1 MNPNQYLFDAIS
13 NMTGGIIT
21 DIESLFLGGIV
32 LAFICVGLDYLKDA
46 FNHMLDA
53 RSHDRFLEDAKDMQM
68 ERDQYR
74 RGSSEWEEA
83 NYMYRHFIGKAANS
97 RLRRWGK

>member
-1 MNPNQYLFDAIS
+1 MDPNQYLYDAIS
-13 NMTGGIIT
+13 QLTGGIIT
-21 DIESLFLGGIV
+21 DIKSLFLGGIV
-32 LAFICVGLDYLKDA
+32 LAFILVGLDHLKDA

-53 RSHDRFLEDAKDMQM
+53 RAHDRYREDAEDMRM

-83 NYMYRHFIGKAANS
+83 NYMYHHFIGKAAKS
-97 RLRRWGK
+97 RLRRWGR